1 MSSQADIK
9 RQNPQSVELMVASD
23 KRLAKPEFRIQ
34 LGDLICEEARKLER
48 TLNGPDFALIGAF
61 LQ

>member
-1 MSSQADIK
+1 
-9 RQNPQSVELMVASD
+9 MVASD

>member
-1 MSSQADIK
+1 
-9 RQNPQSVELMVASD
+9 MVASD
-23 KRLAKPEFRIQ
+23 KRFLAKPEFRIQ
-34 LGDLICEEARKLER
+34 LGDLISEEARKLER